1 MPTDQKIY
9 FVLAVH
15 NHQPV
20 GNLGEVFQQSFEQ
33 VYQPFLSILEQF
45 SGISMVLHY
54 SGSLLE
60 WLEENQPDFISRLR
74 VLVDREQVEILGG
87 AYYEPILPVIPEED
101 KIGQMRYMAERLKD
115 LFGVVPRGMWLAE
128 RVWEPHLAR
137 PIAEAGLEYLAV
149 DDAHFFEIG
158 QQVLYGYYRTEEE
171 GWPLDIF
178 PISEQLRYLIPFKDP
193 QETIDFFREHQDPHE
208 QRLFVLADDG
218 EKFGGWPGTYETV
231 FEQGWLEKFFTL
243 LTENRDWLKMVT
255 FNRYRQMFPPRGP
268 VYLPTASYREMK
280 EWSGGFWRNFLTR
293 YPESNRLHK
302 KMLFVRRRLNK
313 LPSEETRQQALKHIW
328 AAQCNCAY
336 WHGVFGGLYLNFL
349 RAAVWE
355 NLLRAERIIDSQLQP
370 GPFLKAVS
378 VDHDYSG
385 ENDLVINTDRFSL
398 LLAPH
403 LGGSLWELSWKP
415 AGINLL
421 DTLTRRPEPYHQQ
434 LSEQVAAPKSPE
446 KGAVSIHHLQKVKEE
461 GLMEHLHYDPYS
473 RVALIEHFL
482 SPEVSLEE
490 FINAEYQ
497 EPGEFLMQP
506 ASTQVVSLAINGES
520 PDLPGIRV
528 IFRRA
533 GMLKEQGSLLLEK
546 SITLY
551 AGEDEISVNYILQNT
566 GSNPI
571 IYRFAVEFNLAMMGG
586 YDEQRWFE
594 IPGRELGER
603 HLAST
608 GIEEQVEQVLLRDS
622 QRDFI
627 FTLEFNKPAQLW
639 RAPVETISLSEDGL
653 ERVYQQSMILPRW
666 QIDLY
671 PEKSW
676 SVELKMR
683 FSSFVVGEKGKPLHH
698 EVKV

>member
-1 MPTDQKIY
+1 MTPGQKIY

-20 GNLGEVFQQSFEQ
+20 GNLSEVFQHSFEQ
-33 VYQPFLSILEQF
+33 TYQPFLSVLEQF
-45 SGISMVLHY
+45 PGVSIALHY

-60 WLEENQPDFISRLR
+60 WLEKNRPDFIRRLR
-74 VLVDREQVEILGG
+74 ALVDRGQVEILGG
-87 AYYEPILPVIPEED
+87 AYYEPILPVIPGED
-101 KIGQMRYMAERLKD
+101 KIGQMRYMSERLKD
-115 LFGVVPRGMWLAE
+115 LFGVTPKGMWLAE

-137 PIAEAGLEYLAV
+137 PIAESGLEYLAV

-158 QQVLYGYYRTEEE
+158 QQGLYSYYRTEEE

-178 PISEQLRYLIPFKDP
+178 PISEQLRYLIPFKSP

-231 FEQGWLEKFFTL
+231 YEQGWLEEFFSL
-243 LTENRDWLKMVT
+243 LEENRNWLKVVT
-255 FNRYRQMFPPRGP
+255 FNQYRRMFPPRGP

-302 KMLFVRRRLNK
+302 KMLSVRRRLDK
-313 LPSEETRQQALKHIW
+313 LPPGEARQQAQKHIW

-349 RAAVWE
+349 RAAIWE
-355 NLLRAERIIDSQLQP
+355 NLLQAERIIDSQIEP
-370 GPFLKAVS
+370 GPFLKVLA
-378 VDHDYSG
+378 VDHSYSG
-385 ENDLVINTDRFSL
+385 EKELAINTDRFSL

-415 AGINLL
+415 ASANLL

-434 LSEQVAAPKSPE
+434 LAEQAAAPKPPE

-482 SPEVSLEE
+482 SSGISLEE
-490 FINAEYQ
+490 FIHANYQ

-506 ASTQVVSLAINGES
+506 APAQLVSLPADGDS
-520 PDLPGIRV
+520 SGRPGIKV

-533 GMLKEQGSLLLEK
+533 GGLDEQGQLILKK
-546 SITLY
+546 SITLC
-551 AGEDEISVNYILQNT
+551 AGQDEISVDYTLHNT
-566 GSNPI
+566 GLRPI
-571 IYRFAVEFNLAMMGG
+571 TYWFAVEFNLAMMGG

-594 IPGRELGER
+594 ILGRELPER

-608 GIEEQVEQVLLRDS
+608 GSEDQVEQVSLHDNRRSLK
-622 QRDFI
+622 
-627 FTLEFNKPAQLW
+627 FTLQFNKPAQLW
-639 RAPVETISLSEDGL
+639 RAPVETISLSEGGL

-666 QIDLY
+666 EIDLS
-671 PEKSW
+671 PDKSW
-676 SVELKMR
+676 SVGLKVSL
-683 FSSFVVGEKGKPLHH
+683 SSSAAEKEGGLLRREVG
-698 EVKV
+698 V